1 MPNALGDSENY
12 VMANPM
18 QTPASIVPEWYLL
31 PFYAILR
38 SIPNKLLGVIAM
50 FVAILI
56 LLALPIL
63 DPSKLRGITFKPIM
77 KLLFW
82 MFVANFLTL
91 MVLGAKHVET
101 PFIEL
106 GQICTFLYFAWFML
120 FIPAAFFI
128 SYPLIQLV
136 GKKKTKQGIF

>member
-1 MPNALGDSENY
+1 MFD
-12 VMANPM
+12 
-18 QTPASIVPEWYLL
+18 LL

-38 SIPNKLLGVIAM
+38 SIPNKLIGVIFM
-50 FVAILI
+50 FAAILI

-63 DPSKLRGITFKPIM
+63 DQSELRGITFKPIM

-101 PFIEL
+101 PFIEI
-106 GQICTFLYFAWFML
+106 GQICTFLYFAWFVL
-120 FIPAAFFI
+120 FIPAAFLI
-128 SYPLIQLV
+128 EAPLTQL
-136 GKKKTKQGIF
+136 GTKNEA